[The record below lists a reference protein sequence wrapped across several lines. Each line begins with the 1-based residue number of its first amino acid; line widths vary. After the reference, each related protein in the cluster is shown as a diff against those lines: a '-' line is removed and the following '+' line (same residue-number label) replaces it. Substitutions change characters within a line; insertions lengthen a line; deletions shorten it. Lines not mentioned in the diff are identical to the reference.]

1 MTQVVFN
8 SEITVEDK
16 YREFDMGLLVYA
28 DIIEDKS
35 FDQPAELIINL
46 ESVAIDD
53 VRDVTP
59 YQNGDEILSQLD
71 DSTIDYLKDEAV
83 RSYI

>member
-1 MTQVVFN
+1 MTQVIFN

-16 YREFDMGLLVYA
+16 YREFDIGLLVYA
-28 DIIEDKS
+28 NIVEDRS

-46 ESVAIDD
+46 ESVEIDD

-59 YQNGDEILSQLD
+59 YENGQEILSRLD
-71 DSTIDYLKDEAV
+71 DFTIEFLKDEAV
-83 RSYI
+83 KNYN

>member
-1 MTQVVFN
+1 MTQVIFN

-16 YREFDMGLLVYA
+16 YREFDIGLLVYA
-28 DIIEDKS
+28 DIVEDRS

-46 ESVAIDD
+46 ESVEIDD

-59 YQNGDEILSQLD
+59 YENGQEILSRLD
-71 DSTIDYLKDEAV
+71 DFTIEFLKDEAV
-83 RSYI
+83 KNYN

>member
-16 YREFDMGLLVYA
+16 YREFDMGLIVYA

-46 ESVAIDD
+46 ESVAIND

-71 DSTIDYLKDEAV
+71 DFTIEFLKDEAV

>member
-28 DIIEDKS
+28 DIVEDKS

-53 VRDVTP
+53 IRDVTP

-71 DSTIDYLKDEAV
+71 DFTIEFLKDEAV